1 MRQRG
6 FTLIE
11 IVVALSIL
19 GVGLI
24 VIIELFAGGLRLGR
38 TSEEFSKAVS
48 LARMKLEEVSLNPVL
63 QEGNE
68 TGEFDKDFRWQVAVK
83 KMDILPVER
92 PPEFQPLVEFYRVK
106 VDVLWKSGSKERI
119 TGIETYK
126 TVQAVTPGIGEGA
139 APSPS
144 SKGDGKGTGSS
155 PGTSLG
161 TSLGTKGPT
170 QY

>member
-11 IVVALSIL
+11 IVVAMAIL

-48 LARMKLEEVSLNPVL
+48 LARIKLDEVSLNPIL

-68 TGEFDKDFRWQVAVK
+68 SGEFDRDFRWQVAVK

-126 TVQAVTPGIGEGA
+126 TVQSATSGIGEVGVGTGTGTGA
-139 APSPS
+139 GTAVSPS
-144 SKGDGKGTGSS
+144 SQGGMQGV
-155 PGTSLG
+155 
-161 TSLGTKGPT
+161 GTKGPT

>member
-11 IVVALSIL
+11 IVVALAIL

-48 LARMKLEEVSLNPVL
+48 LARMKLEEISLDPIL
-63 QEGNE
+63 QEGSE
-68 TGEFDKDFRWQVAVK
+68 TGEFDKDFRWQVTVE

-119 TGIETYK
+119 TGIETYR
-126 TVQAVTPGIGEGA
+126 TVQTVAPGLGEGA
-139 APSPS
+139 VASPS
-144 SKGDGKGTGSS
+144 STGGGKA
-155 PGTSLG
+155 PG

>member
-11 IVVALSIL
+11 IVVALAIL

-63 QEGNE
+63 QEGSE
-68 TGEFDKDFRWQVAVK
+68 SGEFDKDFRWQVAVK

-92 PPEFQPLVEFYRVK
+92 PPEFQPLVEYYRVQ
-106 VDVLWKSGSKERI
+106 VDVLWKSGSRERI
-119 TGIETYK
+119 TGIETYR
-126 TVQAVTPGIGEGA
+126 TVQAVAPGLGEE
-139 APSPS
+139 APASPS
-144 SKGDGKGTGSS
+144 STGGGKVPGTG
-155 PGTSLG
+155 
-161 TSLGTKGPT
+161 LGTKGPT

>member
-11 IVVALSIL
+11 IVVALAIL

-63 QEGNE
+63 QEGSE
-68 TGEFDKDFRWQVAVK
+68 TGEFDKDFRWQVDVK
-83 KMDILPVER
+83 KVDILPVER

-119 TGIETYK
+119 TGIETYR
-126 TVQAVTPGIGEGA
+126 TVQGVAPGLGEGA
-139 APSPS
+139 AASPS
-144 SKGDGKGTGSS
+144 SKGDGK
-155 PGTSLG
+155 SL
-161 TSLGTKGPT
+161 STKGPT

>member
-11 IVVALSIL
+11 IVVAMAIL

-38 TSEEFSKAVS
+38 ASEEYSKAVS
-48 LARMKLEEVSLNPVL
+48 LARMKLEEISLNPIL

-68 TGEFDKDFRWQVAVK
+68 TGEFDKDFRWQVAVT
-83 KMDILPVER
+83 KMDLLPVER
-92 PPEFQPLVEFYRVK
+92 PPGFQPLVEFYRIK
-106 VDVLWKSGSKERI
+106 VEVLWKSGVKERI
-119 TGIETYK
+119 AGIETYK
-126 TVQAVTPGIGEGA
+126 TVQGVAPGLGEGA
-139 APSPS
+139 AASPS
-144 SKGDGKGTGSS
+144 SKGDGKD
-155 PGTSLG
+155 PG